1 MAPDPMTTPWGEH
14 FELSTHLI
22 AVELIRRGAELH
34 WFRQAFFTAT
44 IGGRPLAVNQTR
56 TNLNA
61 ATACEISGR
70 KDYTRRMLR
79 RAGASVA
86 AGGTCHSTDIETALR
101 RARKIGWPVI
111 VKPVGG
117 AKGRGVLVVDDEDQL
132 ATALRVSSGRVVV
145 EARFVGD
152 EARFLVVA
160 GRTVAVSGRIPAHVI
175 GDGRSTVAELVAA
188 KNTARGQN
196 PHLAGHLVPTGPNP
210 DLVPTIGQRVVLDH
224 RGGYSSGADSVDL
237 TDTVHPSYRQIAER
251 AYAAIPHLGLA
262 GIDIIA
268 TDWSQP
274 AAPDNHIVVEV
285 NSRPAIGAHHFPWEG
300 KPRDVAAAIVDACL
314 GVEDDWDE
322 GGTDGDDPDG
332 WWQEL
337 EDHAR

>member
-175 GDGRSTVAELVAA
+175 GDGVSTVTDLVAG
-188 KNTARGQN
+188 KNADRAAN
-196 PHLAGHLVPTGPNP
+196 PHLRQHAVPVGGDPARVPAAGE
-210 DLVPTIGQRVVLDH
+210 RVVLDH
-224 RGGYSSGADSVDL
+224 RGGFSTGADSVDL
-237 TDTVHPSYRQIAER
+237 TEHVHPSYLDVA
-251 AYAAIPHLGLA
+251 AHAAAAIPGLGVA
-262 GIDIIA
+262 GVDVMA
-268 TDWSQP
+268 RDWSRP
-274 AAPDNHIVVEV
+274 ATVDNHIVVEV
-285 NSRPAIGAHHFPWEG
+285 NSRPAIGAHHFPWQG
-300 KPRDVAAAIVDACL
+300 KPRDAAAAIVNAL
-314 GVEDDWDE
+314 
-322 GGTDGDDPDG
+322 T
-332 WWQEL
+332 
-337 EDHAR
+337 H

>member
-1 MAPDPMTTPWGEH
+1 MTTPLGTH

-22 AVELIRRGAELH
+22 AREVIRRGHRDLRWLRPAL
-34 WFRQAFFTAT
+34 FVAR
-44 IGGRPLAVNQTR
+44 IGGRTHAWNMTR
-56 TNLNA
+56 CGITSTIGA
-61 ATACEISGR
+61 QIAGR
-70 KDYTRRMLR
+70 KDYARQLLR
-79 RAGASVA
+79 DAGLSVA
-86 AGGTCHSTDIETALR
+86 AGGSYRPDQRERALA
-101 RARKIGWPVI
+101 RAEQVGWPVM
-111 VKPVGG
+111 VKPAGG
-117 AKGRGVLVVDDEDQL
+117 SKGRGVAMATSPGEFASAWQAL
-132 ATALRVSSGRVVV
+132 ADTATIVV
-145 EARFVGD
+145 EKRVAGD
-152 EARFLVVA
+152 EGRFLVVD
-160 GRTVAVSGRIPAHVI
+160 GRCVAVAGRIPAHVI